1 MPYEQWGQCISD
13 NSTFFNNF
21 FTGIGGVLYPA
32 HCFDKEVFNE
42 KKFMYL
48 CPYADDIWFWA
59 MAAKNNVPVHVVENC
74 IMKFNCISGTQ
85 DDCLWQ
91 SNVTLGKNDIQLK
104 NVLTEYP
111 EIREKLDNTWTFE
124 RMLKENINMK
134 NTVKSVQSYKIFK
147 IIPFLTIK
155 KRGWRTTY
163 MILGIPLWKVCRM
176 GGNTATKYY
185 LCGIPIFR
193 K

>member
-1 MPYEQWGQCISD
+1 
-13 NSTFFNNF
+13 
-21 FTGIGGVLYPA
+21 
-32 HCFDKEVFNE
+32 
-42 KKFMYL
+42 MYL